1 MIEIIILGF
10 LKEKAASG
18 YDIKKFIEKK
28 LDLFSEINTSSIYY
42 PLQKMEKEGLI
53 QKKELK
59 GQTHLKKYVYKLTE
73 KGEKEFIKLCNK
85 TLISTRRPSID
96 IDIPLYFLPYLP
108 KKDVLIR
115 LRLRKRF
122 LYQVKKWFKNKFK
135 EHKEFLPHQI
145 LLFKHHFQLLSAEE
159 EFIKNFIEFIK
170 QSNGKNSYN

>member
-10 LKEKAASG
+10 LKERQASG

-28 LDLFSEINTSSIYY
+28 LDLFSGIDTSSIYY
-42 PLQKMEKEGLI
+42 PLQKMEKDGLI
-53 QKKELK
+53 QKKELR

-85 TLISTRRPSID
+85 TLISPRRPSID
-96 IDIPLYFLPYLP
+96 IDIPLYFLPHLP
-108 KKDVLIR
+108 KKDVLSR

-122 LYQVKKWFKNKFK
+122 LYQVKKWFKEKFK
-135 EHKEFLPHQI
+135 EYKFLPHQI

-159 EFIKNFIEFIK
+159 KFIKNFIEFIK
-170 QSNGKNSYN
+170 HGNGKDSYN